1 MYKLVKGGKCLH
13 LAPEHFIT
21 VVLLFTIKI
30 ISQTM
35 VDMMPVKYQL
45 GGVAGAPNLSNLF
58 PGDMGVT

>member
-1 MYKLVKGGKCLH
+1 MSAFG
-13 LAPEHFIT
+13 PEHFIT
-21 VVLLFTIKI
+21 VVLLFTLKI